1 LTINTEGVTA
11 YEWDFKITQYHTG
24 SIDLTTPMQFG
35 MTQLMNEADV
45 TEAVDP
51 YNLNKDGDPEWKDII
66 NREDV
71 IGCTDFSGDVI
82 FDGIQIINDIAG
94 TNPDYT
100 KVAGCTDEP
109 DSTHPF
115 KVIFEGEA
123 EGLSTYSI
131 VSGTV
136 NNVTPGNIASTITV
150 STDEYEV
157 WVKVP
162 YAAGVFP
169 ATSGFE
175 WDIGTPLPPDTD
187 AECYIRIAT
196 VNGATVTQFV
206 TGSLWAERLKIG
218 DETARYYW
226 AGV

>member
-1 LTINTEGVTA
+1 VTA

-35 MTQLMNEADV
+35 MSQLMNKADV
-45 TEAVDP
+45 TEAEDP

-100 KVAGCTDEP
+100 IEAGCTDEP
-109 DSTHPF
+109 TPDTTHPF
-115 KVIFEGEA
+115 KVIFEGEVD
-123 EGLSTYSI
+123 GSSTYSI

-162 YAAGVFP
+162 FDAPSFP
-169 ATSGFE
+169 ATAGFE
-175 WDIGTPLPPDTD
+175 WNIGTPLPSDTD
-187 AECYIRIAT
+187 AEAYIRIAT
-196 VNGATVTQFV
+196 VNGSTVTQFV
-206 TGSLWAERLKIG
+206 TGSLWADRIKLG
-218 DETARYYW
+218 SATATYYY
-226 AGV
+226 ARI